1 MGKLDNK
8 VALVTGAASG
18 IGYGVT
24 KVFTQEGAKVIASD
38 INDNVEN
45 LVNDFGDAVLP
56 VKSDVSDEES
66 VKSMIQ
72 QGIDHFGQ
80 IDILVNNAGVSM
92 SIDRLHEL
100 ETERFRK
107 TIDINLMGQFFT
119 SKHIIPHFLEKG
131 KGNIINMASISAF
144 PPFTAAAD
152 YTASKAA
159 VKRLT
164 ESIAYEY
171 GVDNIRANA
180 IAPGHIDTP
189 IYDGIE
195 DHKTKMAEKIPVK
208 RFGEPEEIAK
218 VAVSLATDDF
228 SYVTGQTITVDGGR
242 LLN

>member
-1 MGKLDNK
+1 
-8 VALVTGAASG
+8 
-18 IGYGVT
+18 
-24 KVFTQEGAKVIASD
+24 
-38 INDNVEN
+38 
-45 LVNDFGDAVLP
+45 
-56 VKSDVSDEES
+56 
-66 VKSMIQ
+66 MIQ
-72 QGIDHFGQ
+72 KGIDHFGQ

-195 DHKTKMAEKIPVK
+195 DHKAKMAEKIPVK